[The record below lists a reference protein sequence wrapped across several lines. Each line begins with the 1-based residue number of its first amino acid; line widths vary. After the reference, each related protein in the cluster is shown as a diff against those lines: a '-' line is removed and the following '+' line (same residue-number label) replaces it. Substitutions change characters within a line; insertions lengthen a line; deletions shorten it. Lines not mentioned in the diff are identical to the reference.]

1 MLALFSKLIP
11 FRDYAYAAAA
21 LAAIIFYNVHVH
33 NLEVHYAA
41 AKIAAVNAAYKKG
54 SDEALAAAKKA
65 IDDKDRQH
73 AADLAQVEENYENLI
88 KSNDAAHNA
97 DVSRLRQRA
106 ADSEQRANALLGSAG
121 SGSAA
126 SGSGDQGAGGLGTVP
141 AGLALEL
148 VDALRQDDAALGK
161 CYADRDSLT
170 GK

>member
-1 MLALFSKLIP
+1 MALI
-11 FRDYAYAAAA
+11 FR
-21 LAAIIFYNVHVH
+21 AAIAIAAIVFYNAHVH

-41 AKIAAVNAAYKKG
+41 AKVAAVNAAYKKSG
-54 SDEALAAAKKA
+54 DEAVAAANKRIESLNK
-65 IDDKDRQH
+65 QH
-73 AADLAQVEENYENLI
+73 GDDLAQVEENYENLI

-126 SGSGDQGAGGLGTVP
+126 SGSGNQGAGGLGTVP

-148 VDALRQDDAALGK
+148 VAALRQDDAALGK